1 MKITL
6 YFIVALCSMSGIRSV
21 LQKDKTRMECTNCIS
36 EMQGLGDL
44 IKMGASTIEV
54 NCTLLHIFTIFT
66 KKNLKDFLVENYCP
80 TVAPDPSSH
89 IQCERDLAGNYVPL
103 LEMVVDHYFVEG
115 AEHICKA
122 WGVCPVLYSPSM
134 NEYTEILFPSIYNTS
149 LLIRYTCQECIEGL
163 EWVEAY
169 MNDPLWV
176 AEYTL
181 YLEENFCPTQTETN
195 RLGYIFRFM
204 SI

>member
-66 KKNLKDFLVENYCP
+66 KK
-80 TVAPDPSSH
+80 T
-89 IQCERDLAGNYVPL
+89 
-103 LEMVVDHYFVEG
+103 
-115 AEHICKA
+115 
-122 WGVCPVLYSPSM
+122 
-134 NEYTEILFPSIYNTS
+134 
-149 LLIRYTCQECIEGL
+149 
-163 EWVEAY
+163 
-169 MNDPLWV
+169 
-176 AEYTL
+176 
-181 YLEENFCPTQTETN
+181 
-195 RLGYIFRFM
+195 
-204 SI
+204 

>member
-1 MKITL
+1 MKITF

-21 LQKDKTRMECTNCIS
+21 LQKDKTRMECINCIS

-122 WGVCPVLYSPSM
+122 WGVCPVLDSPSM
-134 NEYTEILFPSIYNTS
+134 NEYTEILFPSINPY
-149 LLIRYTCQECIEGL
+149 
-163 EWVEAY
+163 
-169 MNDPLWV
+169 
-176 AEYTL
+176 
-181 YLEENFCPTQTETN
+181 
-195 RLGYIFRFM
+195 
-204 SI
+204 